1 MAQYIDK
8 MLVPNG
14 GSVRHI
20 VGFGMGDPGYDVL
33 ETRSKDNVPCVIYF
47 YRKGRDKCSVSVT
60 KFQGRYFLEFC
71 VYSDMNSLLCTQ
83 KKSCT
88 LRNVTRDFL
97 QEAVKAYRAYRM
109 LYNEY
114 TGFRDDIRD
123 AMKQGIECIYLGK
136 LGKDKDRLID
146 LLTRAGF
153 HVESFNFD
161 TISTKEGV
169 CLSMDGLC
177 FRQDEVIP

>member
-47 YRKGRDKCSVSVT
+47 YRRGRDKRSVSVT
-60 KFQGRYFLEFC
+60 KFQGRYFLESC
-71 VYSDMNSLLCTQ
+71 LYSDTDSLLCTQ

-114 TGFRDDIRD
+114 TGFRDDIHD

-136 LGKDKDRLID
+136 LGKDKDRLMD

-161 TISTKEGV
+161 TISTKEGI

-177 FRQDEVIP
+177 FRQDEIIP

>member
-1 MAQYIDK
+1 MAQYINK
-8 MLVPNG
+8 MLVPAG
-14 GSVRHI
+14 GTIKHI
-20 VGFGMGDPGYDVL
+20 VGFGSGDPGYDVL
-33 ETRSKDNVPCVIYF
+33 DTRSKDGVPCVVYY
-47 YRKGRDKCSVSVT
+47 YRHGRDKCSVSVT
-60 KFQGRYFLEFC
+60 KFQGRYFLEYC
-71 VYSDMNSLLCTQ
+71 VYNGMDSLLATQ

-136 LGKDKDRLID
+136 LGSEKDRLMD
-146 LLTRAGF
+146 LMTRAGF

-161 TISTKEGV
+161 TITTKEGV
-169 CLSMDGLC
+169 CLSLDGLC
-177 FRQDEVIP
+177 FRKDEIIP